1 MVHARDLGNSLDF
14 SCHFLAA
21 YSGPG
26 CWTHFDTMTS
36 VSPTFSGISISAL
49 FDCCFL
55 FSFCLSQFH
64 LCHQQIHPY
73 TLHTSSPRQKERKGK
88 LQRQEPTQ
96 IHQAIIWIFHWMA
109 PLKKHLIL
117 ENSVKKGFPCTSV
130 PICDCCWSQ
139 Q

>member
-21 YSGPG
+21 SSGPG

-49 FDCCFL
+49 FDCCFP

-88 LQRQEPTQ
+88 LLRQEPTQ
-96 IHQAIIWIFHWMA
+96 IHQAIIWIDL
-109 PLKKHLIL
+109 PLDGPIEEALDIGKQC
-117 ENSVKKGFPCTSV
+117 KKGVSLH
-130 PICDCCWSQ
+130 ICSHL
-139 Q
+139 